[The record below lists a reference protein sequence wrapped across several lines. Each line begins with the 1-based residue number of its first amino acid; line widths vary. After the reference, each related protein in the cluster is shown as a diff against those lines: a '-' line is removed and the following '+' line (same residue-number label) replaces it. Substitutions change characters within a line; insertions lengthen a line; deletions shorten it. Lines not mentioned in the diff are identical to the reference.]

1 MFRDEFVALAS
12 TLAQA
17 DPAVCDRDELAH
29 LVITSQKARG
39 WLDALDARIA
49 LRAAE
54 FAAQGGEEAANVLC
68 GGGRRGLRDAEAA
81 ARRGDVCAQMPG
93 VHDALAE
100 GDVSAGHV
108 DALARLAHQLDDAG
122 RSELGTLEATLV
134 ESAKRHTVEEF
145 GRECRELER
154 ILSGDEGTSRLERQK
169 QARRLKRWIDRTT
182 GMCHTHLELD
192 PESDAK
198 VSAALGEAIAAERTK
213 PDGERTWEQ
222 FQADALVGLITGAR
236 SLDRRVPELSVLV
249 DHETL
254 VNGLHERS
262 VCETADGNPLP
273 PDTVRRLGCDADILP
288 VVLGA
293 GGESLDVG
301 RARRLATRAQRR
313 ALRAM
318 YRTCAHPLCT
328 VPFEACRI
336 HHVQWW
342 EHHGPTD
349 LANLLPLCSAHHH
362 LVHEG
367 GWALTLGPDRTI
379 TLHRPDG
386 SLFFEGSTVDRT
398 TPATAAATVDLFTWR
413 QPVAAAPT
421 PPDVASTITGRSRPP
436 PRTPAA

>member
-1 MFRDEFVALAS
+1 
-12 TLAQA
+12 
-17 DPAVCDRDELAH
+17 
-29 LVITSQKARG
+29 
-39 WLDALDARIA
+39 
-49 LRAAE
+49 
-54 FAAQGGEEAANVLC
+54 
-68 GGGRRGLRDAEAA
+68 
-81 ARRGDVCAQMPG
+81 MPG

-100 GDVSAGHV
+100 GDVSSGHV

-145 GRECRELER
+145 GRECRDLER
-154 ILSGDEGTSRLERQK
+154 ILSGDEGMSRLERQK

-236 SLDRRVPELSVLV
+236 SLDRRVPELSVLI

-254 VNGLHERS
+254 DNGLHERS
-262 VCETADGNPLP
+262 VCETADGNLLP
-273 PDTVRRLGCDADILP
+273 PETVRRLGCDADILP

-293 GGESLDVG
+293 RGEPLDVG

-318 YRTCAHPLCT
+318 YSTCAHPRCT
-328 VPFEACRI
+328 VTFEACRI

-342 EHHGPTD
+342 EHNGPTD
-349 LANLLPLCSAHHH
+349 IANLLPLCSAHHH

-367 GWALTLGPDRTI
+367 GWSLALAPDRTI

-398 TPATAAATVDLFTWR
+398 TPAEPSTVPRARTDTEQLLAEATPRRDADSDDLPAEWTDSRADETVDLFTWR
-413 QPVAAAPT
+413 QPVAVAPT
-421 PPDVASTITGRSRPP
+421 PPDVASTISGRSRPP